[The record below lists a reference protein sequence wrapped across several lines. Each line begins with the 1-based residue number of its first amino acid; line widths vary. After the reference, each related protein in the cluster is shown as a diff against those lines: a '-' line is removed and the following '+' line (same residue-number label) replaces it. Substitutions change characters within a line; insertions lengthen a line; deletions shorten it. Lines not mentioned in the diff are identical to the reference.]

1 MKKRILAVLLCCAML
16 LGILPIFA
24 QASDVPA
31 GDSLG
36 TVYLSISDDAK
47 YVEGN
52 DDAGTIMAYVP
63 ISLDEVAKIKLED
76 YNLSKY
82 IVLDKEG
89 NETVTLLHVFLYAL
103 KNYYGSTDGKA
114 LTTSGGPGSMFMTAF
129 WGHDCNLTYYVNA
142 EYPEASPG
150 WGATADI
157 ITLKSGDF
165 IDISMYTSW
174 TFYSDA
180 AAGYHYFLDADG
192 KITHDYTTDITQA
205 LPISYGRTW
214 GGMGGKT
221 ETVPE
226 TTGTLYYSKTFYD
239 KNAQSVTVDAEG
251 KAQIT
256 FPSDGTWYLWAD
268 GSYGKSAGNEETI
281 VSAPAY
287 AKVIVKNAAQVV
299 ADMIN
304 ALPTTA
310 DLTLADKDAV
320 AAAREALAALTEAQ
334 LAYIS
339 DETLAL
345 LEKAEAKLAVLEGT
359 VYISISDDEKYVEGN
374 DDAGTIMAYVPVSL
388 QEVAKIKLEDYDL
401 SKYIVPDDE
410 GNETV
415 TVLHLFLYALKNFY
429 GSVDEKAF
437 TASGAPGSLF
447 MTAFWGHDCNLTYY
461 VNGTYPLAKPDWGA
475 TADIIPLKAGD
486 FVDLSMYTSWEFFSD
501 EVAGYHYFLDA
512 DGNITH
518 DFTTDISQALSI
530 SYGRTWNG
538 MGGKTVTVAED
549 TGTLYYSKTFYDK
562 DAKSVTVDAEGKAQI
577 TFPSDGTWY
586 LWADG
591 GCSKTPGKE
600 DTVVSAPAYAK
611 VIVTIKD
618 ENRKAAQVVI
628 DLIEALP
635 GVEDLTLADKDAV
648 VAAREAL
655 SALTEAQLFFIS
667 EEMTAKLAS
676 AEDGIA
682 KLEVEADKTAAAEVV
697 ALINALPSAANL
709 TLADKDAVAAAR
721 EALSALTEAQ
731 LAYISA
737 ETLAL
742 LEKAEAKL
750 AALEKPI
757 PFTDLTQ
764 DWYQESVAYVYRNN
778 LMYGTTNTTFSPD
791 ANLTRA
797 MFAAMLYRLAGSP
810 RVVGT
815 CPFPDVPSTAYYL
828 DAVIWGEKNGVI
840 YGEGGK
846 FNPDGKI
853 TREQMAAMMRRYAD
867 FCELKTDA
875 RADLSGFTDAAAV
888 SSWALNDMKWAVA
901 EHLLY
906 GDTNSRLNPTN
917 NATRAEAAAILQRF
931 ATRLAK

>member
-16 LGILPIFA
+16 LGVLPIFA

-31 GDSLG
+31 SDSLG

-63 ISLDEVAKIKLED
+63 VSLDEVAKIKLED

-89 NETVTLLHVFLYAL
+89 NETVTVLHLFLYAL
-103 KNYYGSTDGKA
+103 KNFYGSVDEKA
-114 LTTSGGPGSMFMTAF
+114 FTATGAPGSLFMTAF

-142 EYPEASPG
+142 EYPEARPG

-157 ITLKSGDF
+157 IPLKSGDF
-165 IDISMYTSW
+165 IDLSMYTSW
-174 TFYSDA
+174 AFYSDD

-221 ETVPE
+221 VTVPE

-268 GSYGKSAGNEETI
+268 GSYGKSAGNEEAI

-287 AKVIVKNAAQVV
+287 AKVIVTNK
-299 ADMIN
+299 
-304 ALPTTA
+304 
-310 DLTLADKDAV
+310 DKDAAQAV
-320 AAAREALAALTEAQ
+320 A
-334 LAYIS
+334 
-339 DETLAL
+339 D
-345 LEKAEAKLAVLEGT
+345 
-359 VYISISDDEKYVEGN
+359 
-374 DDAGTIMAYVPVSL
+374 
-388 QEVAKIKLEDYDL
+388 
-401 SKYIVPDDE
+401 
-410 GNETV
+410 
-415 TVLHLFLYALKNFY
+415 
-429 GSVDEKAF
+429 
-437 TASGAPGSLF
+437 
-447 MTAFWGHDCNLTYY
+447 
-461 VNGTYPLAKPDWGA
+461 
-475 TADIIPLKAGD
+475 
-486 FVDLSMYTSWEFFSD
+486 
-501 EVAGYHYFLDA
+501 
-512 DGNITH
+512 
-518 DFTTDISQALSI
+518 
-530 SYGRTWNG
+530 
-538 MGGKTVTVAED
+538 
-549 TGTLYYSKTFYDK
+549 
-562 DAKSVTVDAEGKAQI
+562 
-577 TFPSDGTWY
+577 
-586 LWADG
+586 
-591 GCSKTPGKE
+591 
-600 DTVVSAPAYAK
+600 
-611 VIVTIKD
+611 
-618 ENRKAAQVVI
+618 
-628 DLIEALP
+628 
-635 GVEDLTLADKDAV
+635 
-648 VAAREAL
+648 
-655 SALTEAQLFFIS
+655 
-667 EEMTAKLAS
+667 
-676 AEDGIA
+676 
-682 KLEVEADKTAAAEVV
+682 
-697 ALINALPSAANL
+697 LINALPSAADL

-731 LAYISA
+731 LAYISD

-764 DWYQESVAYVYRNN
+764 DWYRESVAYVYRNN

>member
-16 LGILPIFA
+16 LGVLPIFA

-31 GDSLG
+31 SDSLG

-63 ISLDEVAKIKLED
+63 VSLDEVAKIKLED

-82 IVLDKEG
+82 IMLDKEG
-89 NETVTLLHVFLYAL
+89 NETVTVLHLFLYAL
-103 KNYYGSTDGKA
+103 KNFYGSVDEKA
-114 LTTSGGPGSMFMTAF
+114 FTATGAPGSLFMTAF

-142 EYPEASPG
+142 EYPEARPG

-157 ITLKSGDF
+157 IPLKSGDF
-165 IDISMYTSW
+165 IDLSMYTSW
-174 TFYSDA
+174 AFYSDD

-221 ETVPE
+221 VTVPE

-268 GSYGKSAGNEETI
+268 GSYGKSAGNEDAI

-287 AKVIVKNAAQVV
+287 AKVIVTNK
-299 ADMIN
+299 
-304 ALPTTA
+304 
-310 DLTLADKDAV
+310 DKDAAQAV
-320 AAAREALAALTEAQ
+320 A
-334 LAYIS
+334 
-339 DETLAL
+339 D
-345 LEKAEAKLAVLEGT
+345 
-359 VYISISDDEKYVEGN
+359 
-374 DDAGTIMAYVPVSL
+374 
-388 QEVAKIKLEDYDL
+388 
-401 SKYIVPDDE
+401 
-410 GNETV
+410 
-415 TVLHLFLYALKNFY
+415 
-429 GSVDEKAF
+429 
-437 TASGAPGSLF
+437 
-447 MTAFWGHDCNLTYY
+447 
-461 VNGTYPLAKPDWGA
+461 
-475 TADIIPLKAGD
+475 
-486 FVDLSMYTSWEFFSD
+486 
-501 EVAGYHYFLDA
+501 
-512 DGNITH
+512 
-518 DFTTDISQALSI
+518 
-530 SYGRTWNG
+530 
-538 MGGKTVTVAED
+538 
-549 TGTLYYSKTFYDK
+549 
-562 DAKSVTVDAEGKAQI
+562 
-577 TFPSDGTWY
+577 
-586 LWADG
+586 
-591 GCSKTPGKE
+591 
-600 DTVVSAPAYAK
+600 
-611 VIVTIKD
+611 
-618 ENRKAAQVVI
+618 
-628 DLIEALP
+628 
-635 GVEDLTLADKDAV
+635 
-648 VAAREAL
+648 
-655 SALTEAQLFFIS
+655 
-667 EEMTAKLAS
+667 
-676 AEDGIA
+676 
-682 KLEVEADKTAAAEVV
+682 
-697 ALINALPSAANL
+697 LINALPSAANL

-731 LAYISA
+731 LAYISD

-810 RVVGT
+810 RVGT
-815 CPFPDVPSTAYYL
+815 CSFPDVPSTAYYL

-875 RADLSGFTDAAAV
+875 RADLSGYTDAAAV

>member
-16 LGILPIFA
+16 LSVLPIFA

-31 GDSLG
+31 SDSLG

-63 ISLDEVAKIKLED
+63 VSLDEVAKIKLED

-89 NETVTLLHVFLYAL
+89 E
-103 KNYYGSTDGKA
+103 
-114 LTTSGGPGSMFMTAF
+114 
-129 WGHDCNLTYYVNA
+129 
-142 EYPEASPG
+142 
-150 WGATADI
+150 
-157 ITLKSGDF
+157 
-165 IDISMYTSW
+165 
-174 TFYSDA
+174 
-180 AAGYHYFLDADG
+180 
-192 KITHDYTTDITQA
+192 
-205 LPISYGRTW
+205 
-214 GGMGGKT
+214 
-221 ETVPE
+221 
-226 TTGTLYYSKTFYD
+226 
-239 KNAQSVTVDAEG
+239 
-251 KAQIT
+251 
-256 FPSDGTWYLWAD
+256 
-268 GSYGKSAGNEETI
+268 
-281 VSAPAY
+281 
-287 AKVIVKNAAQVV
+287 
-299 ADMIN
+299 
-304 ALPTTA
+304 
-310 DLTLADKDAV
+310 
-320 AAAREALAALTEAQ
+320 
-334 LAYIS
+334 
-339 DETLAL
+339 
-345 LEKAEAKLAVLEGT
+345 
-359 VYISISDDEKYVEGN
+359 
-374 DDAGTIMAYVPVSL
+374 
-388 QEVAKIKLEDYDL
+388 
-401 SKYIVPDDE
+401 
-410 GNETV
+410 ETV

-437 TASGAPGSLF
+437 TASGSPGSLF

-461 VNGTYPLAKPDWGA
+461 VNAEYPEVSPGWGA

-486 FVDLSMYTSWEFFSD
+486 FVDVSMYTSWSFYSD
-501 EVAGYHYFLDA
+501 KAAGYHYFLDA
-512 DGNITH
+512 DGKVTH
-518 DFTTDISQALSI
+518 DYVTEISAPLEI
-530 SYGRTWNG
+530 RYGRTWNG
-538 MGGKTVTVAED
+538 MGGTTETVAED
-549 TGTLYYSKTFYDK
+549 NATLYYSQKGIYDK
-562 DAKSVTVDAEGKAQI
+562 DAQSVKVDAEGKAQI
-577 TFPSDGTWY
+577 TFPADGTWY
-586 LWADG
+586 LWGDG
-591 GCSKTPGKE
+591 GYGKDSGNE
-600 DTVVSAPAYAK
+600 DAIVSSPAYAK
-611 VIVTIKD
+611 VTVTNRDKD
-618 ENRKAAQVVI
+618 AAQAVA
-628 DLIEALP
+628 DLINALP
-635 GVEDLTLADKDAV
+635 SAANLTLADKDAV

-655 SALTEAQLFFIS
+655 SALTEAQL
-667 EEMTAKLAS
+667 
-676 AEDGIA
+676 
-682 KLEVEADKTAAAEVV
+682 
-697 ALINALPSAANL
+697 
-709 TLADKDAVAAAR
+709 
-721 EALSALTEAQ
+721 
-731 LAYISA
+731 AYISD

-764 DWYQESVAYVYRNN
+764 DWYRESVAYVYRNN

-828 DAVIWGEKNGVI
+828 DAVIWGEKNGII

-875 RADLSGFTDAAAV
+875 RADLSGYTDAAAV

-906 GDTNSRLNPTN
+906 GDTNSHLNPTN

>member
-16 LGILPIFA
+16 LGVLPIFA

-31 GDSLG
+31 SDSLG

-63 ISLDEVAKIKLED
+63 VSLDEVAKIKLED

-89 NETVTLLHVFLYAL
+89 NETVTVLHLFLYAL
-103 KNYYGSTDGKA
+103 KNFYGSVDEKA
-114 LTTSGGPGSMFMTAF
+114 FTATGAPGSLFMTAF

-142 EYPEASPG
+142 EYPEARPG

-157 ITLKSGDF
+157 IPLKSGDF
-165 IDISMYTSW
+165 IDLSMYTSW
-174 TFYSDA
+174 AFYSDD

-221 ETVPE
+221 VTVPE

-268 GSYGKSAGNEETI
+268 GSYGKSAGNEDAI

-287 AKVIVKNAAQVV
+287 AKVIVTNK
-299 ADMIN
+299 
-304 ALPTTA
+304 
-310 DLTLADKDAV
+310 DKDAAQAV
-320 AAAREALAALTEAQ
+320 A
-334 LAYIS
+334 
-339 DETLAL
+339 D
-345 LEKAEAKLAVLEGT
+345 
-359 VYISISDDEKYVEGN
+359 
-374 DDAGTIMAYVPVSL
+374 
-388 QEVAKIKLEDYDL
+388 
-401 SKYIVPDDE
+401 
-410 GNETV
+410 
-415 TVLHLFLYALKNFY
+415 
-429 GSVDEKAF
+429 
-437 TASGAPGSLF
+437 
-447 MTAFWGHDCNLTYY
+447 
-461 VNGTYPLAKPDWGA
+461 
-475 TADIIPLKAGD
+475 
-486 FVDLSMYTSWEFFSD
+486 
-501 EVAGYHYFLDA
+501 
-512 DGNITH
+512 
-518 DFTTDISQALSI
+518 
-530 SYGRTWNG
+530 
-538 MGGKTVTVAED
+538 
-549 TGTLYYSKTFYDK
+549 
-562 DAKSVTVDAEGKAQI
+562 
-577 TFPSDGTWY
+577 
-586 LWADG
+586 
-591 GCSKTPGKE
+591 
-600 DTVVSAPAYAK
+600 
-611 VIVTIKD
+611 
-618 ENRKAAQVVI
+618 
-628 DLIEALP
+628 
-635 GVEDLTLADKDAV
+635 
-648 VAAREAL
+648 
-655 SALTEAQLFFIS
+655 
-667 EEMTAKLAS
+667 
-676 AEDGIA
+676 
-682 KLEVEADKTAAAEVV
+682 
-697 ALINALPSAANL
+697 LINALPSAANL

-731 LAYISA
+731 LAYVSD

-815 CPFPDVPSTAYYL
+815 CSFPDVPSTAYYL
-828 DAVIWGEKNGVI
+828 DAVIWGEKNRVI

>member
-16 LGILPIFA
+16 LGVLPIFA

-31 GDSLG
+31 SDSLG

-52 DDAGTIMAYVP
+52 DDAGTIMAYVSV
-63 ISLDEVAKIKLED
+63 SLDEVAKIKLED

-82 IVLDKEG
+82 IMLDKEG
-89 NETVTLLHVFLYAL
+89 NETVTVLHLFLYAL
-103 KNYYGSTDGKA
+103 KNFYGSVDEKA
-114 LTTSGGPGSMFMTAF
+114 FTATGAPGSLFMTAF

-142 EYPEASPG
+142 EYPEARPG

-157 ITLKSGDF
+157 IPLKSGDF
-165 IDISMYTSW
+165 IDLSMYTSW
-174 TFYSDA
+174 AFYSDD

-221 ETVPE
+221 VTVPE

-268 GSYGKSAGNEETI
+268 GSYGKSAGNEDAI

-287 AKVIVKNAAQVV
+287 AKVIVTNK
-299 ADMIN
+299 
-304 ALPTTA
+304 
-310 DLTLADKDAV
+310 DKDAAQAV
-320 AAAREALAALTEAQ
+320 A
-334 LAYIS
+334 
-339 DETLAL
+339 D
-345 LEKAEAKLAVLEGT
+345 
-359 VYISISDDEKYVEGN
+359 
-374 DDAGTIMAYVPVSL
+374 
-388 QEVAKIKLEDYDL
+388 
-401 SKYIVPDDE
+401 
-410 GNETV
+410 
-415 TVLHLFLYALKNFY
+415 
-429 GSVDEKAF
+429 
-437 TASGAPGSLF
+437 
-447 MTAFWGHDCNLTYY
+447 
-461 VNGTYPLAKPDWGA
+461 
-475 TADIIPLKAGD
+475 
-486 FVDLSMYTSWEFFSD
+486 
-501 EVAGYHYFLDA
+501 
-512 DGNITH
+512 
-518 DFTTDISQALSI
+518 
-530 SYGRTWNG
+530 
-538 MGGKTVTVAED
+538 
-549 TGTLYYSKTFYDK
+549 
-562 DAKSVTVDAEGKAQI
+562 
-577 TFPSDGTWY
+577 
-586 LWADG
+586 
-591 GCSKTPGKE
+591 
-600 DTVVSAPAYAK
+600 
-611 VIVTIKD
+611 
-618 ENRKAAQVVI
+618 
-628 DLIEALP
+628 
-635 GVEDLTLADKDAV
+635 
-648 VAAREAL
+648 
-655 SALTEAQLFFIS
+655 
-667 EEMTAKLAS
+667 
-676 AEDGIA
+676 
-682 KLEVEADKTAAAEVV
+682 
-697 ALINALPSAANL
+697 LINALPSAANL

-931 ATRLAK
+931 AARLAK

>member
-16 LGILPIFA
+16 LGVLPIFA

-31 GDSLG
+31 SDSLG

-63 ISLDEVAKIKLED
+63 VSLDEVAKIKLED

-82 IVLDKEG
+82 IMLDKEG
-89 NETVTLLHVFLYAL
+89 NETVTVLHLFLYAL
-103 KNYYGSTDGKA
+103 KNFYGSTDGGA
-114 LTTSGGPGSMFMTAF
+114 FTASGAPGSLFMTAF

-142 EYPEASPG
+142 EYPEARPG

-157 ITLKSGDF
+157 IPLKSGDF
-165 IDISMYTSW
+165 IDLSMYTSW
-174 TFYSDA
+174 AFYSDD

-221 ETVPE
+221 VTVPE

-268 GSYGKSAGNEETI
+268 GSYGKSPGNEEAI

-287 AKVIVKNAAQVV
+287 AKVIVTNK
-299 ADMIN
+299 
-304 ALPTTA
+304 
-310 DLTLADKDAV
+310 DKDAAQAV
-320 AAAREALAALTEAQ
+320 A
-334 LAYIS
+334 
-339 DETLAL
+339 D
-345 LEKAEAKLAVLEGT
+345 
-359 VYISISDDEKYVEGN
+359 
-374 DDAGTIMAYVPVSL
+374 
-388 QEVAKIKLEDYDL
+388 
-401 SKYIVPDDE
+401 
-410 GNETV
+410 
-415 TVLHLFLYALKNFY
+415 
-429 GSVDEKAF
+429 
-437 TASGAPGSLF
+437 
-447 MTAFWGHDCNLTYY
+447 
-461 VNGTYPLAKPDWGA
+461 
-475 TADIIPLKAGD
+475 
-486 FVDLSMYTSWEFFSD
+486 
-501 EVAGYHYFLDA
+501 
-512 DGNITH
+512 
-518 DFTTDISQALSI
+518 
-530 SYGRTWNG
+530 
-538 MGGKTVTVAED
+538 
-549 TGTLYYSKTFYDK
+549 
-562 DAKSVTVDAEGKAQI
+562 
-577 TFPSDGTWY
+577 
-586 LWADG
+586 
-591 GCSKTPGKE
+591 
-600 DTVVSAPAYAK
+600 
-611 VIVTIKD
+611 
-618 ENRKAAQVVI
+618 
-628 DLIEALP
+628 
-635 GVEDLTLADKDAV
+635 
-648 VAAREAL
+648 
-655 SALTEAQLFFIS
+655 
-667 EEMTAKLAS
+667 
-676 AEDGIA
+676 
-682 KLEVEADKTAAAEVV
+682 
-697 ALINALPSAANL
+697 LINALPSAANL

-731 LAYISA
+731 LAYISD

-764 DWYQESVAYVYRNN
+764 DWYRESVAYVYRNN

-815 CPFPDVPSTAYYL
+815 CSFPDVPSTAYYL

-906 GDTNSRLNPTN
+906 GDTNSRLNPMN

>member
-16 LGILPIFA
+16 LGVLPIFA

-31 GDSLG
+31 SDSLG

-63 ISLDEVAKIKLED
+63 VSLDEVAKIKLED

-82 IVLDKEG
+82 IMLDKEG
-89 NETVTLLHVFLYAL
+89 NETVTVLHLFLYAL
-103 KNYYGSTDGKA
+103 KNFYGSVDEKA
-114 LTTSGGPGSMFMTAF
+114 FTATGAPGSLFMTAF

-142 EYPEASPG
+142 EYPEAKPG

-157 ITLKSGDF
+157 IPLKSGDF
-165 IDISMYTSW
+165 IDLSMYTSW
-174 TFYSDA
+174 AFYSDD

-221 ETVPE
+221 VTVPE

-268 GSYGKSAGNEETI
+268 GSYGKSAGNEESI

-287 AKVIVKNAAQVV
+287 AKVIVTNK
-299 ADMIN
+299 
-304 ALPTTA
+304 
-310 DLTLADKDAV
+310 DKDAAQAV
-320 AAAREALAALTEAQ
+320 A
-334 LAYIS
+334 
-339 DETLAL
+339 D
-345 LEKAEAKLAVLEGT
+345 
-359 VYISISDDEKYVEGN
+359 
-374 DDAGTIMAYVPVSL
+374 
-388 QEVAKIKLEDYDL
+388 
-401 SKYIVPDDE
+401 
-410 GNETV
+410 
-415 TVLHLFLYALKNFY
+415 
-429 GSVDEKAF
+429 
-437 TASGAPGSLF
+437 
-447 MTAFWGHDCNLTYY
+447 
-461 VNGTYPLAKPDWGA
+461 
-475 TADIIPLKAGD
+475 
-486 FVDLSMYTSWEFFSD
+486 
-501 EVAGYHYFLDA
+501 
-512 DGNITH
+512 
-518 DFTTDISQALSI
+518 
-530 SYGRTWNG
+530 
-538 MGGKTVTVAED
+538 
-549 TGTLYYSKTFYDK
+549 
-562 DAKSVTVDAEGKAQI
+562 
-577 TFPSDGTWY
+577 
-586 LWADG
+586 
-591 GCSKTPGKE
+591 
-600 DTVVSAPAYAK
+600 
-611 VIVTIKD
+611 
-618 ENRKAAQVVI
+618 
-628 DLIEALP
+628 
-635 GVEDLTLADKDAV
+635 
-648 VAAREAL
+648 
-655 SALTEAQLFFIS
+655 
-667 EEMTAKLAS
+667 
-676 AEDGIA
+676 
-682 KLEVEADKTAAAEVV
+682 
-697 ALINALPSAANL
+697 LINALPSAANL

-731 LAYISA
+731 LAYISD

-815 CPFPDVPSTAYYL
+815 CSFPDVPSTAYYL

>member
-16 LGILPIFA
+16 LGVLPIFA

-31 GDSLG
+31 SDSLG

-63 ISLDEVAKIKLED
+63 VSLDEVAKIKLED

-89 NETVTLLHVFLYAL
+89 NETVTVLHLFLYAL
-103 KNYYGSTDGKA
+103 KNFYGSVDEKA
-114 LTTSGGPGSMFMTAF
+114 FTATGAPGSLFMTAF

-142 EYPEASPG
+142 EYPEARPG

-157 ITLKSGDF
+157 IPLKSGDF
-165 IDISMYTSW
+165 IDLSMYTSW
-174 TFYSDA
+174 AFYSDD

-221 ETVPE
+221 VTVPE

-268 GSYGKSAGNEETI
+268 GSYGKSPGNEEAI

-287 AKVIVKNAAQVV
+287 AKVIVTNK
-299 ADMIN
+299 
-304 ALPTTA
+304 
-310 DLTLADKDAV
+310 DKDAAQAV
-320 AAAREALAALTEAQ
+320 A
-334 LAYIS
+334 
-339 DETLAL
+339 D
-345 LEKAEAKLAVLEGT
+345 
-359 VYISISDDEKYVEGN
+359 
-374 DDAGTIMAYVPVSL
+374 
-388 QEVAKIKLEDYDL
+388 
-401 SKYIVPDDE
+401 
-410 GNETV
+410 
-415 TVLHLFLYALKNFY
+415 
-429 GSVDEKAF
+429 
-437 TASGAPGSLF
+437 
-447 MTAFWGHDCNLTYY
+447 
-461 VNGTYPLAKPDWGA
+461 
-475 TADIIPLKAGD
+475 
-486 FVDLSMYTSWEFFSD
+486 
-501 EVAGYHYFLDA
+501 
-512 DGNITH
+512 
-518 DFTTDISQALSI
+518 
-530 SYGRTWNG
+530 
-538 MGGKTVTVAED
+538 
-549 TGTLYYSKTFYDK
+549 
-562 DAKSVTVDAEGKAQI
+562 
-577 TFPSDGTWY
+577 
-586 LWADG
+586 
-591 GCSKTPGKE
+591 
-600 DTVVSAPAYAK
+600 
-611 VIVTIKD
+611 
-618 ENRKAAQVVI
+618 
-628 DLIEALP
+628 
-635 GVEDLTLADKDAV
+635 
-648 VAAREAL
+648 
-655 SALTEAQLFFIS
+655 
-667 EEMTAKLAS
+667 
-676 AEDGIA
+676 
-682 KLEVEADKTAAAEVV
+682 
-697 ALINALPSAANL
+697 LINALPSAANL

-731 LAYISA
+731 LAYISD

-764 DWYQESVAYVYRNN
+764 DWYRESVAYVYRNN

>member
-16 LGILPIFA
+16 LGVLPIFA

-31 GDSLG
+31 SDSLG

-63 ISLDEVAKIKLED
+63 VSLDEVAKIKLED

-82 IVLDKEG
+82 IMLDKEG
-89 NETVTLLHVFLYAL
+89 NETVTVLHLFLYAL
-103 KNYYGSTDGKA
+103 KNFYGSTDGGA
-114 LTTSGGPGSMFMTAF
+114 FTASGAPGSLFMTAF

-142 EYPEASPG
+142 EYPEARPG

-157 ITLKSGDF
+157 IPLKSGDF
-165 IDISMYTSW
+165 IDLSMYTSW
-174 TFYSDA
+174 AFYSDD

-221 ETVPE
+221 VTVPE

-268 GSYGKSAGNEETI
+268 GSYGKSAGNEEAI

-287 AKVIVKNAAQVV
+287 AKVIVTN
-299 ADMIN
+299 M
-304 ALPTTA
+304 
-310 DLTLADKDAV
+310 DKDAAQAV
-320 AAAREALAALTEAQ
+320 A
-334 LAYIS
+334 
-339 DETLAL
+339 D
-345 LEKAEAKLAVLEGT
+345 
-359 VYISISDDEKYVEGN
+359 
-374 DDAGTIMAYVPVSL
+374 
-388 QEVAKIKLEDYDL
+388 
-401 SKYIVPDDE
+401 
-410 GNETV
+410 
-415 TVLHLFLYALKNFY
+415 
-429 GSVDEKAF
+429 
-437 TASGAPGSLF
+437 
-447 MTAFWGHDCNLTYY
+447 
-461 VNGTYPLAKPDWGA
+461 
-475 TADIIPLKAGD
+475 
-486 FVDLSMYTSWEFFSD
+486 
-501 EVAGYHYFLDA
+501 
-512 DGNITH
+512 
-518 DFTTDISQALSI
+518 
-530 SYGRTWNG
+530 
-538 MGGKTVTVAED
+538 
-549 TGTLYYSKTFYDK
+549 
-562 DAKSVTVDAEGKAQI
+562 
-577 TFPSDGTWY
+577 
-586 LWADG
+586 
-591 GCSKTPGKE
+591 
-600 DTVVSAPAYAK
+600 
-611 VIVTIKD
+611 
-618 ENRKAAQVVI
+618 
-628 DLIEALP
+628 
-635 GVEDLTLADKDAV
+635 
-648 VAAREAL
+648 
-655 SALTEAQLFFIS
+655 
-667 EEMTAKLAS
+667 
-676 AEDGIA
+676 
-682 KLEVEADKTAAAEVV
+682 
-697 ALINALPSAANL
+697 LINALPSAANL

-731 LAYISA
+731 LAYISD

-764 DWYQESVAYVYRNN
+764 DWYRESVAYVYRNN

-815 CPFPDVPSTAYYL
+815 CSFPDVPSTAYYL
-828 DAVIWGEKNGVI
+828 DAVIWGEKNRVI

>member
-1 MKKRILAVLLCCAML
+1 MRKRILAVLLCCAML
-16 LGILPIFA
+16 LGVLPIFA

-31 GDSLG
+31 SDSLG

-89 NETVTLLHVFLYAL
+89 NETVT
-103 KNYYGSTDGKA
+103 
-114 LTTSGGPGSMFMTAF
+114 
-129 WGHDCNLTYYVNA
+129 
-142 EYPEASPG
+142 
-150 WGATADI
+150 
-157 ITLKSGDF
+157 
-165 IDISMYTSW
+165 
-174 TFYSDA
+174 
-180 AAGYHYFLDADG
+180 
-192 KITHDYTTDITQA
+192 
-205 LPISYGRTW
+205 
-214 GGMGGKT
+214 
-221 ETVPE
+221 
-226 TTGTLYYSKTFYD
+226 
-239 KNAQSVTVDAEG
+239 
-251 KAQIT
+251 
-256 FPSDGTWYLWAD
+256 
-268 GSYGKSAGNEETI
+268 
-281 VSAPAY
+281 
-287 AKVIVKNAAQVV
+287 
-299 ADMIN
+299 
-304 ALPTTA
+304 
-310 DLTLADKDAV
+310 
-320 AAAREALAALTEAQ
+320 
-334 LAYIS
+334 
-339 DETLAL
+339 
-345 LEKAEAKLAVLEGT
+345 
-359 VYISISDDEKYVEGN
+359 
-374 DDAGTIMAYVPVSL
+374 
-388 QEVAKIKLEDYDL
+388 
-401 SKYIVPDDE
+401 
-410 GNETV
+410 
-415 TVLHLFLYALKNFY
+415 VLHLFLYALKNFY

-461 VNGTYPLAKPDWGA
+461 VNAEYPEARPGWGA
-475 TADIIPLKAGD
+475 TADIIPLKSGD
-486 FVDLSMYTSWEFFSD
+486 FIDLSMYTSWSFFSD
-501 EVAGYHYFLDA
+501 KAAGYHYFLDA
-512 DGNITH
+512 DGKVTH
-518 DFTTDISQALSI
+518 DYATEISAPLEI
-530 SYGRTWNG
+530 RYGRTWNG
-538 MGGKTVTVAED
+538 MGGTTETVAE
-549 TGTLYYSKTFYDK
+549 GNATLYYSQKGIYDK
-562 DAKSVTVDAEGKAQI
+562 DAQSVKVDAEGKAQI
-577 TFPSDGTWY
+577 TFPADGTWY
-586 LWADG
+586 LWGDG
-591 GCSKTPGKE
+591 GYGKDSGNE
-600 DTVVSAPAYAK
+600 DAIVSSPAYAK
-611 VIVTIKD
+611 VIVTNK
-618 ENRKAAQVVI
+618 
-628 DLIEALP
+628 
-635 GVEDLTLADKDAV
+635 DKDVAQAV
-648 VAAREAL
+648 
-655 SALTEAQLFFIS
+655 
-667 EEMTAKLAS
+667 
-676 AEDGIA
+676 
-682 KLEVEADKTAAAEVV
+682 AD
-697 ALINALPSAANL
+697 LINALPSAANL

-731 LAYISA
+731 LAYVSD

-750 AALEKPI
+750 SALEKPI

-815 CPFPDVPSTAYYL
+815 CSFPDVPSTAYYL

>member
-16 LGILPIFA
+16 LGVLPIFA

-31 GDSLG
+31 SDSLG

-63 ISLDEVAKIKLED
+63 VSLDEVAKIKLED

-82 IVLDKEG
+82 IMLDKEG
-89 NETVTLLHVFLYAL
+89 NETVTVLHLFLYAL
-103 KNYYGSTDGKA
+103 KNFYGSVDEKA
-114 LTTSGGPGSMFMTAF
+114 FTATGAPGSLFMTAF

-142 EYPEASPG
+142 EYPEARPG

-157 ITLKSGDF
+157 IPLKSGDF
-165 IDISMYTSW
+165 IDLSMYTSW
-174 TFYSDA
+174 AFYSDD

-221 ETVPE
+221 VTVPE

-268 GSYGKSAGNEETI
+268 GSYGKSAGNEDAI

-287 AKVIVKNAAQVV
+287 AKVIVTNK
-299 ADMIN
+299 
-304 ALPTTA
+304 
-310 DLTLADKDAV
+310 DKDAAQAV
-320 AAAREALAALTEAQ
+320 A
-334 LAYIS
+334 
-339 DETLAL
+339 D
-345 LEKAEAKLAVLEGT
+345 
-359 VYISISDDEKYVEGN
+359 
-374 DDAGTIMAYVPVSL
+374 
-388 QEVAKIKLEDYDL
+388 
-401 SKYIVPDDE
+401 
-410 GNETV
+410 
-415 TVLHLFLYALKNFY
+415 
-429 GSVDEKAF
+429 
-437 TASGAPGSLF
+437 
-447 MTAFWGHDCNLTYY
+447 
-461 VNGTYPLAKPDWGA
+461 
-475 TADIIPLKAGD
+475 
-486 FVDLSMYTSWEFFSD
+486 
-501 EVAGYHYFLDA
+501 
-512 DGNITH
+512 
-518 DFTTDISQALSI
+518 
-530 SYGRTWNG
+530 
-538 MGGKTVTVAED
+538 
-549 TGTLYYSKTFYDK
+549 
-562 DAKSVTVDAEGKAQI
+562 
-577 TFPSDGTWY
+577 
-586 LWADG
+586 
-591 GCSKTPGKE
+591 
-600 DTVVSAPAYAK
+600 
-611 VIVTIKD
+611 
-618 ENRKAAQVVI
+618 
-628 DLIEALP
+628 
-635 GVEDLTLADKDAV
+635 
-648 VAAREAL
+648 
-655 SALTEAQLFFIS
+655 
-667 EEMTAKLAS
+667 
-676 AEDGIA
+676 
-682 KLEVEADKTAAAEVV
+682 
-697 ALINALPSAANL
+697 LINALPSAANL

-731 LAYISA
+731 LAYVSD

-764 DWYQESVAYVYRNN
+764 DWYRESVAYVYRNN

-875 RADLSGFTDAAAV
+875 RADLSGYTDAAAV

>member
-31 GDSLG
+31 SDSLG

-63 ISLDEVAKIKLED
+63 ISVDEVAKIKLED

-89 NETVTLLHVFLYAL
+89 EETVTVLHLFLYAL
-103 KNYYGSTDGKA
+103 KNFYGSVDEKA
-114 LTTSGGPGSMFMTAF
+114 FTATGAPGSLFMTAF

-142 EYPEASPG
+142 EYPEARPG

-157 ITLKSGDF
+157 IPLKSGDF
-165 IDISMYTSW
+165 IDLSMYTSW
-174 TFYSDA
+174 AFYSDA

-221 ETVPE
+221 VTVPE

-268 GSYGKSAGNEETI
+268 GSYGKSPGNEEAI

-287 AKVIVKNAAQVV
+287 AKVIVTNK
-299 ADMIN
+299 
-304 ALPTTA
+304 
-310 DLTLADKDAV
+310 DKDAAQAV
-320 AAAREALAALTEAQ
+320 A
-334 LAYIS
+334 
-339 DETLAL
+339 D
-345 LEKAEAKLAVLEGT
+345 
-359 VYISISDDEKYVEGN
+359 
-374 DDAGTIMAYVPVSL
+374 
-388 QEVAKIKLEDYDL
+388 
-401 SKYIVPDDE
+401 
-410 GNETV
+410 
-415 TVLHLFLYALKNFY
+415 
-429 GSVDEKAF
+429 
-437 TASGAPGSLF
+437 
-447 MTAFWGHDCNLTYY
+447 
-461 VNGTYPLAKPDWGA
+461 
-475 TADIIPLKAGD
+475 
-486 FVDLSMYTSWEFFSD
+486 
-501 EVAGYHYFLDA
+501 
-512 DGNITH
+512 
-518 DFTTDISQALSI
+518 
-530 SYGRTWNG
+530 
-538 MGGKTVTVAED
+538 
-549 TGTLYYSKTFYDK
+549 
-562 DAKSVTVDAEGKAQI
+562 
-577 TFPSDGTWY
+577 
-586 LWADG
+586 
-591 GCSKTPGKE
+591 
-600 DTVVSAPAYAK
+600 
-611 VIVTIKD
+611 
-618 ENRKAAQVVI
+618 
-628 DLIEALP
+628 
-635 GVEDLTLADKDAV
+635 
-648 VAAREAL
+648 
-655 SALTEAQLFFIS
+655 
-667 EEMTAKLAS
+667 
-676 AEDGIA
+676 
-682 KLEVEADKTAAAEVV
+682 
-697 ALINALPSAANL
+697 LINALPPAANL

-731 LAYISA
+731 LAYVSD

-742 LEKAEAKL
+742 LEKAEAQI

-764 DWYQESVAYVYRNN
+764 DWYRESVAYVYRNN

-875 RADLSGFTDAAAV
+875 RADLSGYTDAAAV

>member
-16 LGILPIFA
+16 LSVLPIFA

-31 GDSLG
+31 SDSLG

-63 ISLDEVAKIKLED
+63 VSLDEVAKIKLED

-89 NETVTLLHVFLYAL
+89 E
-103 KNYYGSTDGKA
+103 
-114 LTTSGGPGSMFMTAF
+114 
-129 WGHDCNLTYYVNA
+129 
-142 EYPEASPG
+142 
-150 WGATADI
+150 
-157 ITLKSGDF
+157 
-165 IDISMYTSW
+165 
-174 TFYSDA
+174 
-180 AAGYHYFLDADG
+180 
-192 KITHDYTTDITQA
+192 
-205 LPISYGRTW
+205 
-214 GGMGGKT
+214 
-221 ETVPE
+221 
-226 TTGTLYYSKTFYD
+226 
-239 KNAQSVTVDAEG
+239 
-251 KAQIT
+251 
-256 FPSDGTWYLWAD
+256 
-268 GSYGKSAGNEETI
+268 
-281 VSAPAY
+281 
-287 AKVIVKNAAQVV
+287 
-299 ADMIN
+299 
-304 ALPTTA
+304 
-310 DLTLADKDAV
+310 
-320 AAAREALAALTEAQ
+320 
-334 LAYIS
+334 
-339 DETLAL
+339 
-345 LEKAEAKLAVLEGT
+345 
-359 VYISISDDEKYVEGN
+359 
-374 DDAGTIMAYVPVSL
+374 
-388 QEVAKIKLEDYDL
+388 
-401 SKYIVPDDE
+401 
-410 GNETV
+410 ETV

-461 VNGTYPLAKPDWGA
+461 VNAEYPEASPGWGA
-475 TADIIPLKAGD
+475 TADIIPLKSGD
-486 FVDLSMYTSWEFFSD
+486 FIDLSMYTSWSFFSD
-501 EVAGYHYFLDA
+501 KAAGYHYFLDA
-512 DGNITH
+512 DGKVTH
-518 DFTTDISQALSI
+518 DYATEISAPLEI
-530 SYGRTWNG
+530 RYGRTWNG
-538 MGGKTVTVAED
+538 MGGTTETVAE
-549 TGTLYYSKTFYDK
+549 GNATLYYSQKGIYDK
-562 DAKSVTVDAEGKAQI
+562 DAQSVKVDAEGKAQI
-577 TFPSDGTWY
+577 TFPADGTWY
-586 LWADG
+586 LWGDG
-591 GCSKTPGKE
+591 GYGKDSGNE
-600 DTVVSAPAYAK
+600 DAIVSSPAYAK
-611 VIVTIKD
+611 VIVTNK
-618 ENRKAAQVVI
+618 
-628 DLIEALP
+628 
-635 GVEDLTLADKDAV
+635 DKDAAQA
-648 VAAREAL
+648 VA
-655 SALTEAQLFFIS
+655 
-667 EEMTAKLAS
+667 
-676 AEDGIA
+676 D
-682 KLEVEADKTAAAEVV
+682 
-697 ALINALPSAANL
+697 LINALPSAANL

-731 LAYISA
+731 LAYISD

-764 DWYQESVAYVYRNN
+764 DWYRESVAYVYRNN

-815 CPFPDVPSTAYYL
+815 CPFPDVSSTAYYL
-828 DAVIWGEKNGVI
+828 DAVIWGEKNGII

-875 RADLSGFTDAAAV
+875 QADLSGYTDAAAV

-906 GDTNSRLNPTN
+906 GDTNSHLNPTN

>member
-16 LGILPIFA
+16 LGVLPIFA

-31 GDSLG
+31 SDSLG

-89 NETVTLLHVFLYAL
+89 E
-103 KNYYGSTDGKA
+103 
-114 LTTSGGPGSMFMTAF
+114 
-129 WGHDCNLTYYVNA
+129 
-142 EYPEASPG
+142 
-150 WGATADI
+150 
-157 ITLKSGDF
+157 
-165 IDISMYTSW
+165 
-174 TFYSDA
+174 
-180 AAGYHYFLDADG
+180 
-192 KITHDYTTDITQA
+192 
-205 LPISYGRTW
+205 
-214 GGMGGKT
+214 
-221 ETVPE
+221 
-226 TTGTLYYSKTFYD
+226 
-239 KNAQSVTVDAEG
+239 
-251 KAQIT
+251 
-256 FPSDGTWYLWAD
+256 
-268 GSYGKSAGNEETI
+268 
-281 VSAPAY
+281 
-287 AKVIVKNAAQVV
+287 
-299 ADMIN
+299 
-304 ALPTTA
+304 
-310 DLTLADKDAV
+310 
-320 AAAREALAALTEAQ
+320 
-334 LAYIS
+334 
-339 DETLAL
+339 
-345 LEKAEAKLAVLEGT
+345 
-359 VYISISDDEKYVEGN
+359 
-374 DDAGTIMAYVPVSL
+374 
-388 QEVAKIKLEDYDL
+388 
-401 SKYIVPDDE
+401 
-410 GNETV
+410 ETV

-429 GSVDEKAF
+429 GSTDGGAF

-461 VNGTYPLAKPDWGA
+461 VNAEYPEARPGWGA

-486 FVDLSMYTSWEFFSD
+486 FVDLSMYTSWSFFSD
-501 EVAGYHYFLDA
+501 KAAGYHYFLDA
-512 DGNITH
+512 DGKVTH
-518 DFTTDISQALSI
+518 DYATEISAPLEI
-530 SYGRTWNG
+530 RYGRTWNG
-538 MGGKTVTVAED
+538 MGGTTETVAE
-549 TGTLYYSKTFYDK
+549 GNATLYYSQKGIYDK
-562 DAKSVTVDAEGKAQI
+562 DAQSVKVDAEGKAQI
-577 TFPSDGTWY
+577 TFPADGTWY
-586 LWADG
+586 LWGDG
-591 GCSKTPGKE
+591 GYGKDSGNE
-600 DTVVSAPAYAK
+600 DAIVSSPAYAK
-611 VIVTIKD
+611 VIVTNKD
-618 ENRKAAQVVI
+618 KDAAQAVA
-628 DLIEALP
+628 DLINALP
-635 GVEDLTLADKDAV
+635 SAANLTLADKDAV

-655 SALTEAQLFFIS
+655 SALTEAQL
-667 EEMTAKLAS
+667 
-676 AEDGIA
+676 
-682 KLEVEADKTAAAEVV
+682 
-697 ALINALPSAANL
+697 
-709 TLADKDAVAAAR
+709 
-721 EALSALTEAQ
+721 
-731 LAYISA
+731 AYISD

-764 DWYQESVAYVYRNN
+764 DWYRESVAYVYRNN

-815 CPFPDVPSTAYYL
+815 CPFPDVSSTAYYL
-828 DAVIWGEKNGVI
+828 DAVIWGEKNGII

-875 RADLSGFTDAAAV
+875 RADLSGYTDAAAV

-906 GDTNSRLNPTN
+906 GDTNSHLNPTN

>member
-16 LGILPIFA
+16 LGVLPIFA

-31 GDSLG
+31 SDSLG

-63 ISLDEVAKIKLED
+63 VSLDEVAKIKLED

-82 IVLDKEG
+82 IMLDKEG
-89 NETVTLLHVFLYAL
+89 NETVTVLHLFLYAL
-103 KNYYGSTDGKA
+103 KNFYGSVDEKA
-114 LTTSGGPGSMFMTAF
+114 FTATGAPGSLFMTAF

-142 EYPEASPG
+142 EYPEARPG

-157 ITLKSGDF
+157 IPLKSGDF
-165 IDISMYTSW
+165 IDLSMYTSW
-174 TFYSDA
+174 AFYSDD

-221 ETVPE
+221 VTVPE

-268 GSYGKSAGNEETI
+268 GSYGKSAGNEESI

-287 AKVIVKNAAQVV
+287 AKVIVTNK
-299 ADMIN
+299 
-304 ALPTTA
+304 
-310 DLTLADKDAV
+310 DKDAAQAV
-320 AAAREALAALTEAQ
+320 A
-334 LAYIS
+334 
-339 DETLAL
+339 D
-345 LEKAEAKLAVLEGT
+345 
-359 VYISISDDEKYVEGN
+359 
-374 DDAGTIMAYVPVSL
+374 
-388 QEVAKIKLEDYDL
+388 
-401 SKYIVPDDE
+401 
-410 GNETV
+410 
-415 TVLHLFLYALKNFY
+415 
-429 GSVDEKAF
+429 
-437 TASGAPGSLF
+437 
-447 MTAFWGHDCNLTYY
+447 
-461 VNGTYPLAKPDWGA
+461 
-475 TADIIPLKAGD
+475 
-486 FVDLSMYTSWEFFSD
+486 
-501 EVAGYHYFLDA
+501 
-512 DGNITH
+512 
-518 DFTTDISQALSI
+518 
-530 SYGRTWNG
+530 
-538 MGGKTVTVAED
+538 
-549 TGTLYYSKTFYDK
+549 
-562 DAKSVTVDAEGKAQI
+562 
-577 TFPSDGTWY
+577 
-586 LWADG
+586 
-591 GCSKTPGKE
+591 
-600 DTVVSAPAYAK
+600 
-611 VIVTIKD
+611 
-618 ENRKAAQVVI
+618 
-628 DLIEALP
+628 
-635 GVEDLTLADKDAV
+635 
-648 VAAREAL
+648 
-655 SALTEAQLFFIS
+655 
-667 EEMTAKLAS
+667 
-676 AEDGIA
+676 
-682 KLEVEADKTAAAEVV
+682 
-697 ALINALPSAANL
+697 LINALPSAADL

-731 LAYISA
+731 LAYISD

-828 DAVIWGEKNGVI
+828 DAVIWGEKNSVI

>member
-16 LGILPIFA
+16 LGVLPIFA

-31 GDSLG
+31 SDSLG

-63 ISLDEVAKIKLED
+63 VSLDEVAKIKLED

-82 IVLDKEG
+82 IMLDKEG
-89 NETVTLLHVFLYAL
+89 NETVTVLHLFLYAL
-103 KNYYGSTDGKA
+103 KNFYGSTDGGA
-114 LTTSGGPGSMFMTAF
+114 FTASGAPGSLFMTAF

-142 EYPEASPG
+142 EYPEARPG

-157 ITLKSGDF
+157 IPLKSGDF
-165 IDISMYTSW
+165 IDLSMYTSW
-174 TFYSDA
+174 AFYSDD

-221 ETVPE
+221 VTVPE

-268 GSYGKSAGNEETI
+268 GSYGKSAGNEDAI

-287 AKVIVKNAAQVV
+287 AKVIVTNK
-299 ADMIN
+299 
-304 ALPTTA
+304 
-310 DLTLADKDAV
+310 DKDA
-320 AAAREALAALTEAQ
+320 AQ
-334 LAYIS
+334 AI
-339 DETLAL
+339 
-345 LEKAEAKLAVLEGT
+345 
-359 VYISISDDEKYVEGN
+359 
-374 DDAGTIMAYVPVSL
+374 
-388 QEVAKIKLEDYDL
+388 
-401 SKYIVPDDE
+401 
-410 GNETV
+410 
-415 TVLHLFLYALKNFY
+415 
-429 GSVDEKAF
+429 
-437 TASGAPGSLF
+437 
-447 MTAFWGHDCNLTYY
+447 
-461 VNGTYPLAKPDWGA
+461 
-475 TADIIPLKAGD
+475 AD
-486 FVDLSMYTSWEFFSD
+486 
-501 EVAGYHYFLDA
+501 
-512 DGNITH
+512 
-518 DFTTDISQALSI
+518 
-530 SYGRTWNG
+530 
-538 MGGKTVTVAED
+538 
-549 TGTLYYSKTFYDK
+549 
-562 DAKSVTVDAEGKAQI
+562 
-577 TFPSDGTWY
+577 
-586 LWADG
+586 
-591 GCSKTPGKE
+591 
-600 DTVVSAPAYAK
+600 
-611 VIVTIKD
+611 
-618 ENRKAAQVVI
+618 
-628 DLIEALP
+628 
-635 GVEDLTLADKDAV
+635 
-648 VAAREAL
+648 
-655 SALTEAQLFFIS
+655 
-667 EEMTAKLAS
+667 
-676 AEDGIA
+676 
-682 KLEVEADKTAAAEVV
+682 
-697 ALINALPSAANL
+697 LINALPSAANL

-815 CPFPDVPSTAYYL
+815 CSFPDVPSTAYYL

>member
-16 LGILPIFA
+16 LGVLPIFA

-31 GDSLG
+31 SDSLG

-63 ISLDEVAKIKLED
+63 VSLDEVAKIKLED

-82 IVLDKEG
+82 IMLDKEG
-89 NETVTLLHVFLYAL
+89 NETVTVLHLFLYAL
-103 KNYYGSTDGKA
+103 KNFYGSVDEKA
-114 LTTSGGPGSMFMTAF
+114 FTATGAPGSLFMTAF

-142 EYPEASPG
+142 EYPEARPG

-157 ITLKSGDF
+157 IPLKSGDF
-165 IDISMYTSW
+165 IDLSMYTSW
-174 TFYSDA
+174 AFYSDD

-221 ETVPE
+221 VTVPE

-268 GSYGKSAGNEETI
+268 GSYGKSAGNEEAI

-287 AKVIVKNAAQVV
+287 AKVIVTNK
-299 ADMIN
+299 
-304 ALPTTA
+304 
-310 DLTLADKDAV
+310 DKDAAQAV
-320 AAAREALAALTEAQ
+320 A
-334 LAYIS
+334 
-339 DETLAL
+339 D
-345 LEKAEAKLAVLEGT
+345 
-359 VYISISDDEKYVEGN
+359 
-374 DDAGTIMAYVPVSL
+374 
-388 QEVAKIKLEDYDL
+388 
-401 SKYIVPDDE
+401 
-410 GNETV
+410 
-415 TVLHLFLYALKNFY
+415 
-429 GSVDEKAF
+429 
-437 TASGAPGSLF
+437 
-447 MTAFWGHDCNLTYY
+447 
-461 VNGTYPLAKPDWGA
+461 
-475 TADIIPLKAGD
+475 
-486 FVDLSMYTSWEFFSD
+486 
-501 EVAGYHYFLDA
+501 
-512 DGNITH
+512 
-518 DFTTDISQALSI
+518 
-530 SYGRTWNG
+530 
-538 MGGKTVTVAED
+538 
-549 TGTLYYSKTFYDK
+549 
-562 DAKSVTVDAEGKAQI
+562 
-577 TFPSDGTWY
+577 
-586 LWADG
+586 
-591 GCSKTPGKE
+591 
-600 DTVVSAPAYAK
+600 
-611 VIVTIKD
+611 
-618 ENRKAAQVVI
+618 
-628 DLIEALP
+628 
-635 GVEDLTLADKDAV
+635 
-648 VAAREAL
+648 
-655 SALTEAQLFFIS
+655 
-667 EEMTAKLAS
+667 
-676 AEDGIA
+676 
-682 KLEVEADKTAAAEVV
+682 
-697 ALINALPSAANL
+697 LINALPSAANL

-731 LAYISA
+731 LAYVSD

-764 DWYQESVAYVYRNN
+764 DWYRESVAYVYRNN

-828 DAVIWGEKNGVI
+828 DAVIWGEKNRVI

>member
-31 GDSLG
+31 SDSLG

-89 NETVTLLHVFLYAL
+89 EETVTVLHLFLYAL
-103 KNYYGSTDGKA
+103 KNFYGSVDEKA
-114 LTTSGGPGSMFMTAF
+114 FTASGSPGSLFMTAF

-157 ITLKSGDF
+157 IPLKSGDF
-165 IDISMYTSW
+165 IDLSMYTSW
-174 TFYSDA
+174 SFFSDK

-192 KITHDYTTDITQA
+192 KVTHDYATE
-205 LPISYGRTW
+205 ISAPLEIRYGRTW
-214 GGMGGKT
+214 NGMGGTT
-221 ETVPE
+221 ETVAE
-226 TTGTLYYSKTFYD
+226 GNATLYYSQKGIYD
-239 KNAQSVTVDAEG
+239 KDAQSVKVDAEG

-256 FPSDGTWYLWAD
+256 FPADGTWYLWGD
-268 GSYGKSAGNEETI
+268 GGYGKDSGNEDAI
-281 VSAPAY
+281 VSSPAY
-287 AKVIVKNAAQVV
+287 AKVIVTNKDKDAAQAV
-299 ADMIN
+299 ADLIN
-304 ALPTTA
+304 ALPSA
-310 DLTLADKDAV
+310 ANLTLADKDAV
-320 AAAREALAALTEAQ
+320 VAAREALSALTEAQ

-345 LEKAEAKLAVLEGT
+345 LEKAEAKLAT
-359 VYISISDDEKYVEGN
+359 
-374 DDAGTIMAYVPVSL
+374 
-388 QEVAKIKLEDYDL
+388 
-401 SKYIVPDDE
+401 
-410 GNETV
+410 
-415 TVLHLFLYALKNFY
+415 
-429 GSVDEKAF
+429 
-437 TASGAPGSLF
+437 
-447 MTAFWGHDCNLTYY
+447 
-461 VNGTYPLAKPDWGA
+461 
-475 TADIIPLKAGD
+475 
-486 FVDLSMYTSWEFFSD
+486 
-501 EVAGYHYFLDA
+501 
-512 DGNITH
+512 
-518 DFTTDISQALSI
+518 
-530 SYGRTWNG
+530 
-538 MGGKTVTVAED
+538 
-549 TGTLYYSKTFYDK
+549 
-562 DAKSVTVDAEGKAQI
+562 
-577 TFPSDGTWY
+577 
-586 LWADG
+586 
-591 GCSKTPGKE
+591 
-600 DTVVSAPAYAK
+600 
-611 VIVTIKD
+611 
-618 ENRKAAQVVI
+618 
-628 DLIEALP
+628 
-635 GVEDLTLADKDAV
+635 
-648 VAAREAL
+648 
-655 SALTEAQLFFIS
+655 
-667 EEMTAKLAS
+667 
-676 AEDGIA
+676 
-682 KLEVEADKTAAAEVV
+682 
-697 ALINALPSAANL
+697 
-709 TLADKDAVAAAR
+709 
-721 EALSALTEAQ
+721 
-731 LAYISA
+731 
-737 ETLAL
+737 
-742 LEKAEAKL
+742 
-750 AALEKPI
+750 LEKPI

-815 CPFPDVPSTAYYL
+815 CPFPDVSSTAYYL
-828 DAVIWGEKNGVI
+828 DAVIWGEKNGII

-875 RADLSGFTDAAAV
+875 RADLSGYTDAAAV

>member
-16 LGILPIFA
+16 LGVLPIFA

-31 GDSLG
+31 SDSLG

-63 ISLDEVAKIKLED
+63 VSLDEVAKIKLED

-82 IVLDKEG
+82 IMLDKEG
-89 NETVTLLHVFLYAL
+89 NETVTVLHLFLYAL
-103 KNYYGSTDGKA
+103 KNFYGSVDEKA
-114 LTTSGGPGSMFMTAF
+114 FTATGAPGSLFMTAF

-142 EYPEASPG
+142 EYPEARPG

-157 ITLKSGDF
+157 IPLKFGDF
-165 IDISMYTSW
+165 IDLSMYTSW
-174 TFYSDA
+174 AFYSDD

-221 ETVPE
+221 VTVPE

-268 GSYGKSAGNEETI
+268 GSYGKSAGNEDAI

-287 AKVIVKNAAQVV
+287 AKVIVTNK
-299 ADMIN
+299 
-304 ALPTTA
+304 
-310 DLTLADKDAV
+310 DKDAAQAV
-320 AAAREALAALTEAQ
+320 A
-334 LAYIS
+334 
-339 DETLAL
+339 D
-345 LEKAEAKLAVLEGT
+345 
-359 VYISISDDEKYVEGN
+359 
-374 DDAGTIMAYVPVSL
+374 
-388 QEVAKIKLEDYDL
+388 
-401 SKYIVPDDE
+401 
-410 GNETV
+410 
-415 TVLHLFLYALKNFY
+415 
-429 GSVDEKAF
+429 
-437 TASGAPGSLF
+437 
-447 MTAFWGHDCNLTYY
+447 
-461 VNGTYPLAKPDWGA
+461 
-475 TADIIPLKAGD
+475 
-486 FVDLSMYTSWEFFSD
+486 
-501 EVAGYHYFLDA
+501 
-512 DGNITH
+512 
-518 DFTTDISQALSI
+518 
-530 SYGRTWNG
+530 
-538 MGGKTVTVAED
+538 
-549 TGTLYYSKTFYDK
+549 
-562 DAKSVTVDAEGKAQI
+562 
-577 TFPSDGTWY
+577 
-586 LWADG
+586 
-591 GCSKTPGKE
+591 
-600 DTVVSAPAYAK
+600 
-611 VIVTIKD
+611 
-618 ENRKAAQVVI
+618 
-628 DLIEALP
+628 
-635 GVEDLTLADKDAV
+635 
-648 VAAREAL
+648 
-655 SALTEAQLFFIS
+655 
-667 EEMTAKLAS
+667 
-676 AEDGIA
+676 
-682 KLEVEADKTAAAEVV
+682 
-697 ALINALPSAANL
+697 LINALPSAANL

-867 FCELKTDA
+867 FCKLKTDA

>member
-16 LGILPIFA
+16 LGVLPIFA

-31 GDSLG
+31 SDSLG

-63 ISLDEVAKIKLED
+63 VSLDEVAKIKLED

-82 IVLDKEG
+82 IMLDKEG
-89 NETVTLLHVFLYAL
+89 NETVTVLHLFLYAL
-103 KNYYGSTDGKA
+103 KNFYGSVDEKTFTATGA
-114 LTTSGGPGSMFMTAF
+114 PGSLFMTAF

-142 EYPEASPG
+142 EYPEARPG

-157 ITLKSGDF
+157 IPLKSGDF
-165 IDISMYTSW
+165 IDLSMYTSW
-174 TFYSDA
+174 AFYSDD

-221 ETVPE
+221 VTVPE

-268 GSYGKSAGNEETI
+268 GSYGKSAGNEEAI

-287 AKVIVKNAAQVV
+287 AKVIVTNK
-299 ADMIN
+299 
-304 ALPTTA
+304 
-310 DLTLADKDAV
+310 DKDAAQAV
-320 AAAREALAALTEAQ
+320 A
-334 LAYIS
+334 
-339 DETLAL
+339 D
-345 LEKAEAKLAVLEGT
+345 
-359 VYISISDDEKYVEGN
+359 
-374 DDAGTIMAYVPVSL
+374 
-388 QEVAKIKLEDYDL
+388 
-401 SKYIVPDDE
+401 
-410 GNETV
+410 
-415 TVLHLFLYALKNFY
+415 
-429 GSVDEKAF
+429 
-437 TASGAPGSLF
+437 
-447 MTAFWGHDCNLTYY
+447 
-461 VNGTYPLAKPDWGA
+461 
-475 TADIIPLKAGD
+475 
-486 FVDLSMYTSWEFFSD
+486 
-501 EVAGYHYFLDA
+501 
-512 DGNITH
+512 
-518 DFTTDISQALSI
+518 
-530 SYGRTWNG
+530 
-538 MGGKTVTVAED
+538 
-549 TGTLYYSKTFYDK
+549 
-562 DAKSVTVDAEGKAQI
+562 
-577 TFPSDGTWY
+577 
-586 LWADG
+586 
-591 GCSKTPGKE
+591 
-600 DTVVSAPAYAK
+600 
-611 VIVTIKD
+611 
-618 ENRKAAQVVI
+618 
-628 DLIEALP
+628 
-635 GVEDLTLADKDAV
+635 
-648 VAAREAL
+648 
-655 SALTEAQLFFIS
+655 
-667 EEMTAKLAS
+667 
-676 AEDGIA
+676 
-682 KLEVEADKTAAAEVV
+682 
-697 ALINALPSAANL
+697 LINALPSAANL

-731 LAYISA
+731 LAYISD

-764 DWYQESVAYVYRNN
+764 DWYRESVAYVYRNN

>member
-82 IVLDKEG
+82 IMLDKEG
-89 NETVTLLHVFLYAL
+89 EETVTVLHLFLYAL
-103 KNYYGSTDGKA
+103 KNFYGSVDAKA
-114 LTTSGGPGSMFMTAF
+114 FTASGAPGSLFMTAF

-142 EYPEASPG
+142 EYPEARPG

-157 ITLKSGDF
+157 IPLKSGDF
-165 IDISMYTSW
+165 IDLSMYTSW
-174 TFYSDA
+174 AFYSDD

-221 ETVPE
+221 VTVPE

-268 GSYGKSAGNEETI
+268 GSYGKSAGNEESI

-287 AKVIVKNAAQVV
+287 AKVIVTNK
-299 ADMIN
+299 
-304 ALPTTA
+304 
-310 DLTLADKDAV
+310 DKDAAQAV
-320 AAAREALAALTEAQ
+320 A
-334 LAYIS
+334 
-339 DETLAL
+339 D
-345 LEKAEAKLAVLEGT
+345 
-359 VYISISDDEKYVEGN
+359 
-374 DDAGTIMAYVPVSL
+374 
-388 QEVAKIKLEDYDL
+388 
-401 SKYIVPDDE
+401 
-410 GNETV
+410 
-415 TVLHLFLYALKNFY
+415 
-429 GSVDEKAF
+429 
-437 TASGAPGSLF
+437 
-447 MTAFWGHDCNLTYY
+447 
-461 VNGTYPLAKPDWGA
+461 
-475 TADIIPLKAGD
+475 
-486 FVDLSMYTSWEFFSD
+486 
-501 EVAGYHYFLDA
+501 
-512 DGNITH
+512 
-518 DFTTDISQALSI
+518 
-530 SYGRTWNG
+530 
-538 MGGKTVTVAED
+538 
-549 TGTLYYSKTFYDK
+549 
-562 DAKSVTVDAEGKAQI
+562 
-577 TFPSDGTWY
+577 
-586 LWADG
+586 
-591 GCSKTPGKE
+591 
-600 DTVVSAPAYAK
+600 
-611 VIVTIKD
+611 
-618 ENRKAAQVVI
+618 
-628 DLIEALP
+628 
-635 GVEDLTLADKDAV
+635 
-648 VAAREAL
+648 
-655 SALTEAQLFFIS
+655 
-667 EEMTAKLAS
+667 
-676 AEDGIA
+676 
-682 KLEVEADKTAAAEVV
+682 
-697 ALINALPSAANL
+697 LINALPSAADL

-731 LAYISA
+731 LAYISD

-764 DWYQESVAYVYRNN
+764 DWYRESVAYVYRNN

-815 CPFPDVPSTAYYL
+815 CSFPDVPSTAYYL

>member
-16 LGILPIFA
+16 LGVLPIFA

-31 GDSLG
+31 SDSLG

-63 ISLDEVAKIKLED
+63 VSLDEVAKIKLED

-82 IVLDKEG
+82 IMLDKEG
-89 NETVTLLHVFLYAL
+89 NETVTVLHLFLYAL
-103 KNYYGSTDGKA
+103 KNFYGSVDEKA
-114 LTTSGGPGSMFMTAF
+114 FTATGAPGSLFMTAF

-142 EYPEASPG
+142 EYPEARPG

-157 ITLKSGDF
+157 IPLKSGDF
-165 IDISMYTSW
+165 IDLSMYTSW
-174 TFYSDA
+174 AFYSDD

-221 ETVPE
+221 VTVPE

-239 KNAQSVTVDAEG
+239 KNAQSVKVDAEG

-268 GSYGKSAGNEETI
+268 GSYGKSAGNEEAI

-287 AKVIVKNAAQVV
+287 AKVIVTNK
-299 ADMIN
+299 
-304 ALPTTA
+304 
-310 DLTLADKDAV
+310 DKDAAQAV
-320 AAAREALAALTEAQ
+320 A
-334 LAYIS
+334 
-339 DETLAL
+339 D
-345 LEKAEAKLAVLEGT
+345 
-359 VYISISDDEKYVEGN
+359 
-374 DDAGTIMAYVPVSL
+374 
-388 QEVAKIKLEDYDL
+388 
-401 SKYIVPDDE
+401 
-410 GNETV
+410 
-415 TVLHLFLYALKNFY
+415 
-429 GSVDEKAF
+429 
-437 TASGAPGSLF
+437 
-447 MTAFWGHDCNLTYY
+447 
-461 VNGTYPLAKPDWGA
+461 
-475 TADIIPLKAGD
+475 
-486 FVDLSMYTSWEFFSD
+486 
-501 EVAGYHYFLDA
+501 
-512 DGNITH
+512 
-518 DFTTDISQALSI
+518 
-530 SYGRTWNG
+530 
-538 MGGKTVTVAED
+538 
-549 TGTLYYSKTFYDK
+549 
-562 DAKSVTVDAEGKAQI
+562 
-577 TFPSDGTWY
+577 
-586 LWADG
+586 
-591 GCSKTPGKE
+591 
-600 DTVVSAPAYAK
+600 
-611 VIVTIKD
+611 
-618 ENRKAAQVVI
+618 
-628 DLIEALP
+628 
-635 GVEDLTLADKDAV
+635 
-648 VAAREAL
+648 
-655 SALTEAQLFFIS
+655 
-667 EEMTAKLAS
+667 
-676 AEDGIA
+676 
-682 KLEVEADKTAAAEVV
+682 
-697 ALINALPSAANL
+697 LINALPSAANL

-731 LAYISA
+731 LAYVSD

-764 DWYQESVAYVYRNN
+764 DWYRESVAYVYRNN

-815 CPFPDVPSTAYYL
+815 CSFPDVPSTAYYL
-828 DAVIWGEKNGVI
+828 DAVIWGEKNRVI

>member
-16 LGILPIFA
+16 LGVLPIFA

-31 GDSLG
+31 SDSLG

-63 ISLDEVAKIKLED
+63 VSLDEVAKIKLED

-89 NETVTLLHVFLYAL
+89 EETVTVLHLFLYAL
-103 KNYYGSTDGKA
+103 KNFYGSVDEKA
-114 LTTSGGPGSMFMTAF
+114 FTATGAPGSLFMTAF

-142 EYPEASPG
+142 EYPEARPG

-157 ITLKSGDF
+157 IPLKSGDF
-165 IDISMYTSW
+165 IDLSMYTSRA
-174 TFYSDA
+174 FYSDD

-221 ETVPE
+221 VTVPE

-268 GSYGKSAGNEETI
+268 GSYGKSPGNEEAI

-287 AKVIVKNAAQVV
+287 AKVIVTNK
-299 ADMIN
+299 
-304 ALPTTA
+304 
-310 DLTLADKDAV
+310 DKDAAQAV
-320 AAAREALAALTEAQ
+320 A
-334 LAYIS
+334 
-339 DETLAL
+339 D
-345 LEKAEAKLAVLEGT
+345 
-359 VYISISDDEKYVEGN
+359 
-374 DDAGTIMAYVPVSL
+374 
-388 QEVAKIKLEDYDL
+388 
-401 SKYIVPDDE
+401 
-410 GNETV
+410 
-415 TVLHLFLYALKNFY
+415 
-429 GSVDEKAF
+429 
-437 TASGAPGSLF
+437 
-447 MTAFWGHDCNLTYY
+447 
-461 VNGTYPLAKPDWGA
+461 
-475 TADIIPLKAGD
+475 
-486 FVDLSMYTSWEFFSD
+486 
-501 EVAGYHYFLDA
+501 
-512 DGNITH
+512 
-518 DFTTDISQALSI
+518 
-530 SYGRTWNG
+530 
-538 MGGKTVTVAED
+538 
-549 TGTLYYSKTFYDK
+549 
-562 DAKSVTVDAEGKAQI
+562 
-577 TFPSDGTWY
+577 
-586 LWADG
+586 
-591 GCSKTPGKE
+591 
-600 DTVVSAPAYAK
+600 
-611 VIVTIKD
+611 
-618 ENRKAAQVVI
+618 
-628 DLIEALP
+628 
-635 GVEDLTLADKDAV
+635 
-648 VAAREAL
+648 
-655 SALTEAQLFFIS
+655 
-667 EEMTAKLAS
+667 
-676 AEDGIA
+676 
-682 KLEVEADKTAAAEVV
+682 
-697 ALINALPSAANL
+697 LINALPSAANL

-731 LAYISA
+731 LAYVSD

-764 DWYQESVAYVYRNN
+764 DWYRESVAYVYRNN

>member
-16 LGILPIFA
+16 LGVLPIFA

-31 GDSLG
+31 SDSLG

-63 ISLDEVAKIKLED
+63 VSLDEVAKIKLED

-82 IVLDKEG
+82 IMLDKEG
-89 NETVTLLHVFLYAL
+89 NETVTVLHLFLYAL
-103 KNYYGSTDGKA
+103 KNFYGSVDEKA
-114 LTTSGGPGSMFMTAF
+114 FTATGAPGSLFMTAF

-142 EYPEASPG
+142 EYPEARPG

-157 ITLKSGDF
+157 IPLKSGDF
-165 IDISMYTSW
+165 IDLSMYTSW
-174 TFYSDA
+174 AFYSDD

-221 ETVPE
+221 VTVPE

-239 KNAQSVTVDAEG
+239 KNAQSITVDAEG

-268 GSYGKSAGNEETI
+268 GSYGKSAGNEESI

-287 AKVIVKNAAQVV
+287 AKVIVTNK
-299 ADMIN
+299 
-304 ALPTTA
+304 
-310 DLTLADKDAV
+310 DKDAAQAV
-320 AAAREALAALTEAQ
+320 A
-334 LAYIS
+334 
-339 DETLAL
+339 D
-345 LEKAEAKLAVLEGT
+345 
-359 VYISISDDEKYVEGN
+359 
-374 DDAGTIMAYVPVSL
+374 
-388 QEVAKIKLEDYDL
+388 
-401 SKYIVPDDE
+401 
-410 GNETV
+410 
-415 TVLHLFLYALKNFY
+415 
-429 GSVDEKAF
+429 
-437 TASGAPGSLF
+437 
-447 MTAFWGHDCNLTYY
+447 
-461 VNGTYPLAKPDWGA
+461 
-475 TADIIPLKAGD
+475 
-486 FVDLSMYTSWEFFSD
+486 
-501 EVAGYHYFLDA
+501 
-512 DGNITH
+512 
-518 DFTTDISQALSI
+518 
-530 SYGRTWNG
+530 
-538 MGGKTVTVAED
+538 
-549 TGTLYYSKTFYDK
+549 
-562 DAKSVTVDAEGKAQI
+562 
-577 TFPSDGTWY
+577 
-586 LWADG
+586 
-591 GCSKTPGKE
+591 
-600 DTVVSAPAYAK
+600 
-611 VIVTIKD
+611 
-618 ENRKAAQVVI
+618 
-628 DLIEALP
+628 
-635 GVEDLTLADKDAV
+635 
-648 VAAREAL
+648 
-655 SALTEAQLFFIS
+655 
-667 EEMTAKLAS
+667 
-676 AEDGIA
+676 
-682 KLEVEADKTAAAEVV
+682 
-697 ALINALPSAANL
+697 LINALPSAANL

-731 LAYISA
+731 LAYVSD

>member
-1 MKKRILAVLLCCAML
+1 MKKRILAVLLCCTML
-16 LGILPIFA
+16 LSVLPIFA

-31 GDSLG
+31 SDSLG

-89 NETVTLLHVFLYAL
+89 EETVTVLHLFLYAL
-103 KNYYGSTDGKA
+103 KNFYGSVDEKA
-114 LTTSGGPGSMFMTAF
+114 FTASGSPGSLFMTAF

-157 ITLKSGDF
+157 IPLKSGDF
-165 IDISMYTSW
+165 IDLSMYTSW
-174 TFYSDA
+174 SFFSDK

-192 KITHDYTTDITQA
+192 KVTHDYATE
-205 LPISYGRTW
+205 ISAPLEIRYGRTW
-214 GGMGGKT
+214 NGMGGTT
-221 ETVPE
+221 ETVAE
-226 TTGTLYYSKTFYD
+226 DNATLYYSQKGIYD
-239 KNAQSVTVDAEG
+239 KDAQSVKVDAEG

-256 FPSDGTWYLWAD
+256 FPADGTWYLWGD
-268 GSYGKSAGNEETI
+268 GGYGKDSGNEDAI
-281 VSAPAY
+281 VS
-287 AKVIVKNAAQVV
+287 
-299 ADMIN
+299 
-304 ALPTTA
+304 
-310 DLTLADKDAV
+310 
-320 AAAREALAALTEAQ
+320 
-334 LAYIS
+334 S
-339 DETLAL
+339 
-345 LEKAEAKLAVLEGT
+345 
-359 VYISISDDEKYVEGN
+359 
-374 DDAGTIMAYVPVSL
+374 
-388 QEVAKIKLEDYDL
+388 
-401 SKYIVPDDE
+401 
-410 GNETV
+410 
-415 TVLHLFLYALKNFY
+415 
-429 GSVDEKAF
+429 
-437 TASGAPGSLF
+437 
-447 MTAFWGHDCNLTYY
+447 
-461 VNGTYPLAKPDWGA
+461 
-475 TADIIPLKAGD
+475 
-486 FVDLSMYTSWEFFSD
+486 
-501 EVAGYHYFLDA
+501 
-512 DGNITH
+512 
-518 DFTTDISQALSI
+518 
-530 SYGRTWNG
+530 
-538 MGGKTVTVAED
+538 
-549 TGTLYYSKTFYDK
+549 
-562 DAKSVTVDAEGKAQI
+562 
-577 TFPSDGTWY
+577 
-586 LWADG
+586 
-591 GCSKTPGKE
+591 
-600 DTVVSAPAYAK
+600 PAYAK
-611 VIVTIKD
+611 VIVTNK
-618 ENRKAAQVVI
+618 
-628 DLIEALP
+628 
-635 GVEDLTLADKDAV
+635 DKDAAQA
-648 VAAREAL
+648 VA
-655 SALTEAQLFFIS
+655 
-667 EEMTAKLAS
+667 
-676 AEDGIA
+676 D
-682 KLEVEADKTAAAEVV
+682 
-697 ALINALPSAANL
+697 LINALPSVANL

-731 LAYISA
+731 LAYISD

-750 AALEKPI
+750 ATLEKPI

-815 CPFPDVPSTAYYL
+815 CPFPDVSSTAYYL
-828 DAVIWGEKNGVI
+828 DAVIWGEKNGII

-875 RADLSGFTDAAAV
+875 QADLSGYTDAAAV

-906 GDTNSRLNPTN
+906 GDTNSHLNPTN

>member
-16 LGILPIFA
+16 LGVLPIFA

-31 GDSLG
+31 SDSLG

-63 ISLDEVAKIKLED
+63 VSLDEVAKIKLED

-82 IVLDKEG
+82 IMLDKEG
-89 NETVTLLHVFLYAL
+89 NETVTVLHLFLYAL
-103 KNYYGSTDGKA
+103 KNFYGSVDEKA
-114 LTTSGGPGSMFMTAF
+114 FTATGAPGSLFMTAF

-142 EYPEASPG
+142 EYPEARPG

-157 ITLKSGDF
+157 IPLKSGDF
-165 IDISMYTSW
+165 IDLSMYTSW
-174 TFYSDA
+174 AFYSDD

-221 ETVPE
+221 VTVPE

-268 GSYGKSAGNEETI
+268 GGYGKSAGNEEAI

-287 AKVIVKNAAQVV
+287 AKVIVTNK
-299 ADMIN
+299 
-304 ALPTTA
+304 
-310 DLTLADKDAV
+310 DKDAAQAV
-320 AAAREALAALTEAQ
+320 A
-334 LAYIS
+334 
-339 DETLAL
+339 D
-345 LEKAEAKLAVLEGT
+345 
-359 VYISISDDEKYVEGN
+359 
-374 DDAGTIMAYVPVSL
+374 
-388 QEVAKIKLEDYDL
+388 
-401 SKYIVPDDE
+401 
-410 GNETV
+410 
-415 TVLHLFLYALKNFY
+415 
-429 GSVDEKAF
+429 
-437 TASGAPGSLF
+437 
-447 MTAFWGHDCNLTYY
+447 
-461 VNGTYPLAKPDWGA
+461 
-475 TADIIPLKAGD
+475 
-486 FVDLSMYTSWEFFSD
+486 
-501 EVAGYHYFLDA
+501 
-512 DGNITH
+512 
-518 DFTTDISQALSI
+518 
-530 SYGRTWNG
+530 
-538 MGGKTVTVAED
+538 
-549 TGTLYYSKTFYDK
+549 
-562 DAKSVTVDAEGKAQI
+562 
-577 TFPSDGTWY
+577 
-586 LWADG
+586 
-591 GCSKTPGKE
+591 
-600 DTVVSAPAYAK
+600 
-611 VIVTIKD
+611 
-618 ENRKAAQVVI
+618 
-628 DLIEALP
+628 
-635 GVEDLTLADKDAV
+635 
-648 VAAREAL
+648 
-655 SALTEAQLFFIS
+655 
-667 EEMTAKLAS
+667 
-676 AEDGIA
+676 
-682 KLEVEADKTAAAEVV
+682 
-697 ALINALPSAANL
+697 LINALPSAANL

-764 DWYQESVAYVYRNN
+764 DWYRESVAYVYRNN

>member
-16 LGILPIFA
+16 LGVLPIFA

-31 GDSLG
+31 SDSLG

-63 ISLDEVAKIKLED
+63 VSLDEVAKIKLED

-82 IVLDKEG
+82 IMLDKEG
-89 NETVTLLHVFLYAL
+89 NETVTVLHLFLYAL
-103 KNYYGSTDGKA
+103 KNFYGSTDGGA
-114 LTTSGGPGSMFMTAF
+114 FTASGAPGSLFMTAF

-142 EYPEASPG
+142 EYPEARPG

-157 ITLKSGDF
+157 IPLKSGDF
-165 IDISMYTSW
+165 IDLSMYTSW
-174 TFYSDA
+174 AFYSDD

-221 ETVPE
+221 VTVPE

-268 GSYGKSAGNEETI
+268 GSYGKSPGNEEAI

-287 AKVIVKNAAQVV
+287 AKVIVTNK
-299 ADMIN
+299 
-304 ALPTTA
+304 
-310 DLTLADKDAV
+310 DKDAAQAV
-320 AAAREALAALTEAQ
+320 A
-334 LAYIS
+334 
-339 DETLAL
+339 D
-345 LEKAEAKLAVLEGT
+345 
-359 VYISISDDEKYVEGN
+359 
-374 DDAGTIMAYVPVSL
+374 
-388 QEVAKIKLEDYDL
+388 
-401 SKYIVPDDE
+401 
-410 GNETV
+410 
-415 TVLHLFLYALKNFY
+415 
-429 GSVDEKAF
+429 
-437 TASGAPGSLF
+437 
-447 MTAFWGHDCNLTYY
+447 
-461 VNGTYPLAKPDWGA
+461 
-475 TADIIPLKAGD
+475 
-486 FVDLSMYTSWEFFSD
+486 
-501 EVAGYHYFLDA
+501 
-512 DGNITH
+512 
-518 DFTTDISQALSI
+518 
-530 SYGRTWNG
+530 
-538 MGGKTVTVAED
+538 
-549 TGTLYYSKTFYDK
+549 
-562 DAKSVTVDAEGKAQI
+562 
-577 TFPSDGTWY
+577 
-586 LWADG
+586 
-591 GCSKTPGKE
+591 
-600 DTVVSAPAYAK
+600 
-611 VIVTIKD
+611 
-618 ENRKAAQVVI
+618 
-628 DLIEALP
+628 
-635 GVEDLTLADKDAV
+635 
-648 VAAREAL
+648 
-655 SALTEAQLFFIS
+655 
-667 EEMTAKLAS
+667 
-676 AEDGIA
+676 
-682 KLEVEADKTAAAEVV
+682 
-697 ALINALPSAANL
+697 LINALPSAANL

-721 EALSALTEAQ
+721 EAISALTEAQ
-731 LAYISA
+731 LAYVSD

-764 DWYQESVAYVYRNN
+764 DWYRESVAYVYRNN

-815 CPFPDVPSTAYYL
+815 CSFPDVPSTAYYL

-875 RADLSGFTDAAAV
+875 LADLSGFTDAAAV

>member
-16 LGILPIFA
+16 LGVLPIFA

-31 GDSLG
+31 SDSLG

-174 TFYSDA
+174 AFYSDD

-221 ETVPE
+221 VTVPE

-268 GSYGKSAGNEETI
+268 GSYGKSAGNEDAI

-287 AKVIVKNAAQVV
+287 AKVIVTNK
-299 ADMIN
+299 
-304 ALPTTA
+304 
-310 DLTLADKDAV
+310 DKDAAQAV
-320 AAAREALAALTEAQ
+320 A
-334 LAYIS
+334 
-339 DETLAL
+339 D
-345 LEKAEAKLAVLEGT
+345 
-359 VYISISDDEKYVEGN
+359 
-374 DDAGTIMAYVPVSL
+374 
-388 QEVAKIKLEDYDL
+388 
-401 SKYIVPDDE
+401 
-410 GNETV
+410 
-415 TVLHLFLYALKNFY
+415 
-429 GSVDEKAF
+429 
-437 TASGAPGSLF
+437 
-447 MTAFWGHDCNLTYY
+447 
-461 VNGTYPLAKPDWGA
+461 
-475 TADIIPLKAGD
+475 
-486 FVDLSMYTSWEFFSD
+486 
-501 EVAGYHYFLDA
+501 
-512 DGNITH
+512 
-518 DFTTDISQALSI
+518 
-530 SYGRTWNG
+530 
-538 MGGKTVTVAED
+538 
-549 TGTLYYSKTFYDK
+549 
-562 DAKSVTVDAEGKAQI
+562 
-577 TFPSDGTWY
+577 
-586 LWADG
+586 
-591 GCSKTPGKE
+591 
-600 DTVVSAPAYAK
+600 
-611 VIVTIKD
+611 
-618 ENRKAAQVVI
+618 
-628 DLIEALP
+628 
-635 GVEDLTLADKDAV
+635 
-648 VAAREAL
+648 
-655 SALTEAQLFFIS
+655 
-667 EEMTAKLAS
+667 
-676 AEDGIA
+676 
-682 KLEVEADKTAAAEVV
+682 
-697 ALINALPSAANL
+697 LINALPSAANL

-731 LAYISA
+731 LAYVSD

-764 DWYQESVAYVYRNN
+764 DWYRESVAYVYRNN

-875 RADLSGFTDAAAV
+875 RADLSGYTDAAAV

-906 GDTNSRLNPTN
+906 GDTNTRLNPTN

>member
-16 LGILPIFA
+16 LGVLPIFA

-31 GDSLG
+31 SDSLG

-63 ISLDEVAKIKLED
+63 VSLDEVAKIKLED

-89 NETVTLLHVFLYAL
+89 KETVTVLHLFLYAL
-103 KNYYGSTDGKA
+103 KNFYGSVDEKA
-114 LTTSGGPGSMFMTAF
+114 FTATGSPGSLFMTAF
-129 WGHDCNLTYYVNA
+129 WGHDCNMTYYVNA

-157 ITLKSGDF
+157 IPLKSGDF
-165 IDISMYTSW
+165 IDLSMYTSW
-174 TFYSDA
+174 SFYSDD

-221 ETVPE
+221 VTVPE

-268 GSYGKSAGNEETI
+268 GSYGKSAGNEEAI

-287 AKVIVKNAAQVV
+287 AKVIVTNK
-299 ADMIN
+299 
-304 ALPTTA
+304 
-310 DLTLADKDAV
+310 DKDAAQAV
-320 AAAREALAALTEAQ
+320 A
-334 LAYIS
+334 
-339 DETLAL
+339 D
-345 LEKAEAKLAVLEGT
+345 
-359 VYISISDDEKYVEGN
+359 
-374 DDAGTIMAYVPVSL
+374 
-388 QEVAKIKLEDYDL
+388 
-401 SKYIVPDDE
+401 
-410 GNETV
+410 
-415 TVLHLFLYALKNFY
+415 
-429 GSVDEKAF
+429 
-437 TASGAPGSLF
+437 
-447 MTAFWGHDCNLTYY
+447 
-461 VNGTYPLAKPDWGA
+461 
-475 TADIIPLKAGD
+475 
-486 FVDLSMYTSWEFFSD
+486 
-501 EVAGYHYFLDA
+501 
-512 DGNITH
+512 
-518 DFTTDISQALSI
+518 
-530 SYGRTWNG
+530 
-538 MGGKTVTVAED
+538 
-549 TGTLYYSKTFYDK
+549 
-562 DAKSVTVDAEGKAQI
+562 
-577 TFPSDGTWY
+577 
-586 LWADG
+586 
-591 GCSKTPGKE
+591 
-600 DTVVSAPAYAK
+600 
-611 VIVTIKD
+611 
-618 ENRKAAQVVI
+618 
-628 DLIEALP
+628 
-635 GVEDLTLADKDAV
+635 
-648 VAAREAL
+648 
-655 SALTEAQLFFIS
+655 
-667 EEMTAKLAS
+667 
-676 AEDGIA
+676 
-682 KLEVEADKTAAAEVV
+682 
-697 ALINALPSAANL
+697 LINALPSAANL

-731 LAYISA
+731 LAYISD

-764 DWYQESVAYVYRNN
+764 DWYRESVAYVYRNN

>member
-16 LGILPIFA
+16 LGVLPIFA

-31 GDSLG
+31 SDSLG

-63 ISLDEVAKIKLED
+63 VSLDEVAKIKLED

-82 IVLDKEG
+82 IMLDKEG
-89 NETVTLLHVFLYAL
+89 NETVTVLHLFLYAL
-103 KNYYGSTDGKA
+103 KNFYGSVDEKA
-114 LTTSGGPGSMFMTAF
+114 FTATGAPGSLFMTAF

-142 EYPEASPG
+142 EYPEARPG

-157 ITLKSGDF
+157 IPLKSGDF
-165 IDISMYTSW
+165 IDLSMYTSW
-174 TFYSDA
+174 AFYSDD

-221 ETVPE
+221 VTVPE

-268 GSYGKSAGNEETI
+268 GSYGKSAGNEESI

-287 AKVIVKNAAQVV
+287 AKVIVTNK
-299 ADMIN
+299 
-304 ALPTTA
+304 
-310 DLTLADKDAV
+310 DKDAAQAV
-320 AAAREALAALTEAQ
+320 A
-334 LAYIS
+334 
-339 DETLAL
+339 D
-345 LEKAEAKLAVLEGT
+345 
-359 VYISISDDEKYVEGN
+359 
-374 DDAGTIMAYVPVSL
+374 
-388 QEVAKIKLEDYDL
+388 
-401 SKYIVPDDE
+401 
-410 GNETV
+410 
-415 TVLHLFLYALKNFY
+415 
-429 GSVDEKAF
+429 
-437 TASGAPGSLF
+437 
-447 MTAFWGHDCNLTYY
+447 
-461 VNGTYPLAKPDWGA
+461 
-475 TADIIPLKAGD
+475 
-486 FVDLSMYTSWEFFSD
+486 
-501 EVAGYHYFLDA
+501 
-512 DGNITH
+512 
-518 DFTTDISQALSI
+518 
-530 SYGRTWNG
+530 
-538 MGGKTVTVAED
+538 
-549 TGTLYYSKTFYDK
+549 
-562 DAKSVTVDAEGKAQI
+562 
-577 TFPSDGTWY
+577 
-586 LWADG
+586 
-591 GCSKTPGKE
+591 
-600 DTVVSAPAYAK
+600 
-611 VIVTIKD
+611 
-618 ENRKAAQVVI
+618 
-628 DLIEALP
+628 
-635 GVEDLTLADKDAV
+635 
-648 VAAREAL
+648 
-655 SALTEAQLFFIS
+655 
-667 EEMTAKLAS
+667 
-676 AEDGIA
+676 
-682 KLEVEADKTAAAEVV
+682 
-697 ALINALPSAANL
+697 LINALPSAANL

-731 LAYISA
+731 LAYISD

-764 DWYQESVAYVYRNN
+764 DWYRESVAYVYRNN

>member
-16 LGILPIFA
+16 LGVLPIFA

-31 GDSLG
+31 SDSLG

-63 ISLDEVAKIKLED
+63 VSLDEVAKIKLED

-89 NETVTLLHVFLYAL
+89 EETVTVLHLFLYAL
-103 KNYYGSTDGKA
+103 KNFYGSVDEKA
-114 LTTSGGPGSMFMTAF
+114 FTATGAPGSLFMTAF

-142 EYPEASPG
+142 EYPEARPG

-157 ITLKSGDF
+157 IPLKSGDF
-165 IDISMYTSW
+165 IDLSMYTSW
-174 TFYSDA
+174 AFYSDD

-221 ETVPE
+221 VTVPE

-268 GSYGKSAGNEETI
+268 GSYGKSAGNEEAI

-287 AKVIVKNAAQVV
+287 AKVIVTNK
-299 ADMIN
+299 
-304 ALPTTA
+304 
-310 DLTLADKDAV
+310 DKDAAQAV
-320 AAAREALAALTEAQ
+320 A
-334 LAYIS
+334 
-339 DETLAL
+339 D
-345 LEKAEAKLAVLEGT
+345 
-359 VYISISDDEKYVEGN
+359 
-374 DDAGTIMAYVPVSL
+374 
-388 QEVAKIKLEDYDL
+388 
-401 SKYIVPDDE
+401 
-410 GNETV
+410 
-415 TVLHLFLYALKNFY
+415 
-429 GSVDEKAF
+429 
-437 TASGAPGSLF
+437 
-447 MTAFWGHDCNLTYY
+447 
-461 VNGTYPLAKPDWGA
+461 
-475 TADIIPLKAGD
+475 
-486 FVDLSMYTSWEFFSD
+486 
-501 EVAGYHYFLDA
+501 
-512 DGNITH
+512 
-518 DFTTDISQALSI
+518 
-530 SYGRTWNG
+530 
-538 MGGKTVTVAED
+538 
-549 TGTLYYSKTFYDK
+549 
-562 DAKSVTVDAEGKAQI
+562 
-577 TFPSDGTWY
+577 
-586 LWADG
+586 
-591 GCSKTPGKE
+591 
-600 DTVVSAPAYAK
+600 
-611 VIVTIKD
+611 
-618 ENRKAAQVVI
+618 
-628 DLIEALP
+628 
-635 GVEDLTLADKDAV
+635 
-648 VAAREAL
+648 
-655 SALTEAQLFFIS
+655 
-667 EEMTAKLAS
+667 
-676 AEDGIA
+676 
-682 KLEVEADKTAAAEVV
+682 
-697 ALINALPSAANL
+697 LINALPSAANL

-731 LAYISA
+731 LAYISD

-764 DWYQESVAYVYRNN
+764 DWYRESVAYVYRNN

-815 CPFPDVPSTAYYL
+815 CSFPDVPSTAYYL

>member
-16 LGILPIFA
+16 LGVLPIFA

-31 GDSLG
+31 SDSLG

-82 IVLDKEG
+82 IMLDKEG
-89 NETVTLLHVFLYAL
+89 NETVTVLHLFLYAL
-103 KNYYGSTDGKA
+103 KNFYGSTDGGA
-114 LTTSGGPGSMFMTAF
+114 FTASGAPGSLFMTAF

-142 EYPEASPG
+142 EYPEARPG

-157 ITLKSGDF
+157 IPLKSGDF
-165 IDISMYTSW
+165 IDLSMYTSW
-174 TFYSDA
+174 AFYSDD

-221 ETVPE
+221 VTVPE

-268 GSYGKSAGNEETI
+268 GSYGKSAGNEDAI

-287 AKVIVKNAAQVV
+287 AKVIVTNK
-299 ADMIN
+299 
-304 ALPTTA
+304 
-310 DLTLADKDAV
+310 DKDAAQAV
-320 AAAREALAALTEAQ
+320 A
-334 LAYIS
+334 
-339 DETLAL
+339 D
-345 LEKAEAKLAVLEGT
+345 
-359 VYISISDDEKYVEGN
+359 
-374 DDAGTIMAYVPVSL
+374 
-388 QEVAKIKLEDYDL
+388 
-401 SKYIVPDDE
+401 
-410 GNETV
+410 
-415 TVLHLFLYALKNFY
+415 
-429 GSVDEKAF
+429 
-437 TASGAPGSLF
+437 
-447 MTAFWGHDCNLTYY
+447 
-461 VNGTYPLAKPDWGA
+461 
-475 TADIIPLKAGD
+475 
-486 FVDLSMYTSWEFFSD
+486 
-501 EVAGYHYFLDA
+501 
-512 DGNITH
+512 
-518 DFTTDISQALSI
+518 
-530 SYGRTWNG
+530 
-538 MGGKTVTVAED
+538 
-549 TGTLYYSKTFYDK
+549 
-562 DAKSVTVDAEGKAQI
+562 
-577 TFPSDGTWY
+577 
-586 LWADG
+586 
-591 GCSKTPGKE
+591 
-600 DTVVSAPAYAK
+600 
-611 VIVTIKD
+611 
-618 ENRKAAQVVI
+618 
-628 DLIEALP
+628 
-635 GVEDLTLADKDAV
+635 
-648 VAAREAL
+648 
-655 SALTEAQLFFIS
+655 
-667 EEMTAKLAS
+667 
-676 AEDGIA
+676 
-682 KLEVEADKTAAAEVV
+682 
-697 ALINALPSAANL
+697 LINALPSAANL

-731 LAYISA
+731 LAYISD

>member
-16 LGILPIFA
+16 LGVLPIFA

-31 GDSLG
+31 SDSLG

-63 ISLDEVAKIKLED
+63 VSLDEVAKIKLED

-82 IVLDKEG
+82 IMLDKEG
-89 NETVTLLHVFLYAL
+89 NETVTVLHLFLYAL
-103 KNYYGSTDGKA
+103 KNFYGSVDEKA
-114 LTTSGGPGSMFMTAF
+114 FTATGAPGSLFMTAF

-142 EYPEASPG
+142 EYPEARPG

-157 ITLKSGDF
+157 IPLKSGDF
-165 IDISMYTSW
+165 IDLSMYTSW
-174 TFYSDA
+174 AFYSDD

-221 ETVPE
+221 VTVPE

-268 GSYGKSAGNEETI
+268 GSYGKSPGNEEAI

-287 AKVIVKNAAQVV
+287 AKVIVTNK
-299 ADMIN
+299 
-304 ALPTTA
+304 
-310 DLTLADKDAV
+310 DKDAAQAV
-320 AAAREALAALTEAQ
+320 A
-334 LAYIS
+334 
-339 DETLAL
+339 D
-345 LEKAEAKLAVLEGT
+345 
-359 VYISISDDEKYVEGN
+359 
-374 DDAGTIMAYVPVSL
+374 
-388 QEVAKIKLEDYDL
+388 
-401 SKYIVPDDE
+401 
-410 GNETV
+410 
-415 TVLHLFLYALKNFY
+415 
-429 GSVDEKAF
+429 
-437 TASGAPGSLF
+437 
-447 MTAFWGHDCNLTYY
+447 
-461 VNGTYPLAKPDWGA
+461 
-475 TADIIPLKAGD
+475 
-486 FVDLSMYTSWEFFSD
+486 
-501 EVAGYHYFLDA
+501 
-512 DGNITH
+512 
-518 DFTTDISQALSI
+518 
-530 SYGRTWNG
+530 
-538 MGGKTVTVAED
+538 
-549 TGTLYYSKTFYDK
+549 
-562 DAKSVTVDAEGKAQI
+562 
-577 TFPSDGTWY
+577 
-586 LWADG
+586 
-591 GCSKTPGKE
+591 
-600 DTVVSAPAYAK
+600 
-611 VIVTIKD
+611 
-618 ENRKAAQVVI
+618 
-628 DLIEALP
+628 
-635 GVEDLTLADKDAV
+635 
-648 VAAREAL
+648 
-655 SALTEAQLFFIS
+655 
-667 EEMTAKLAS
+667 
-676 AEDGIA
+676 
-682 KLEVEADKTAAAEVV
+682 
-697 ALINALPSAANL
+697 LINALPSAANL

-731 LAYISA
+731 LAYVSD

-742 LEKAEAKL
+742 LEKAEAQI

-764 DWYQESVAYVYRNN
+764 DWYRESVAYVYRNN

-815 CPFPDVPSTAYYL
+815 CSFPDVPSTAYYL

>member
-16 LGILPIFA
+16 LGVLPIFA

-31 GDSLG
+31 SDSLG

-63 ISLDEVAKIKLED
+63 VSLDEVAKIKLED

-82 IVLDKEG
+82 IMLDKEG
-89 NETVTLLHVFLYAL
+89 NETVTVLHLFLYAL
-103 KNYYGSTDGKA
+103 KNFYGSTDGGA
-114 LTTSGGPGSMFMTAF
+114 FTASGAPGSLFMTAF

-142 EYPEASPG
+142 EYPEARPG

-157 ITLKSGDF
+157 IPLKSGDF
-165 IDISMYTSW
+165 IDLSMYTSW
-174 TFYSDA
+174 AFYSDD

-221 ETVPE
+221 VTVPE

-268 GSYGKSAGNEETI
+268 GSYGKSAGNEESI

-287 AKVIVKNAAQVV
+287 AKVIVTNK
-299 ADMIN
+299 
-304 ALPTTA
+304 
-310 DLTLADKDAV
+310 DKDAAQAV
-320 AAAREALAALTEAQ
+320 A
-334 LAYIS
+334 
-339 DETLAL
+339 D
-345 LEKAEAKLAVLEGT
+345 
-359 VYISISDDEKYVEGN
+359 
-374 DDAGTIMAYVPVSL
+374 
-388 QEVAKIKLEDYDL
+388 
-401 SKYIVPDDE
+401 
-410 GNETV
+410 
-415 TVLHLFLYALKNFY
+415 
-429 GSVDEKAF
+429 
-437 TASGAPGSLF
+437 
-447 MTAFWGHDCNLTYY
+447 
-461 VNGTYPLAKPDWGA
+461 
-475 TADIIPLKAGD
+475 
-486 FVDLSMYTSWEFFSD
+486 
-501 EVAGYHYFLDA
+501 
-512 DGNITH
+512 
-518 DFTTDISQALSI
+518 
-530 SYGRTWNG
+530 
-538 MGGKTVTVAED
+538 
-549 TGTLYYSKTFYDK
+549 
-562 DAKSVTVDAEGKAQI
+562 
-577 TFPSDGTWY
+577 
-586 LWADG
+586 
-591 GCSKTPGKE
+591 
-600 DTVVSAPAYAK
+600 
-611 VIVTIKD
+611 
-618 ENRKAAQVVI
+618 
-628 DLIEALP
+628 
-635 GVEDLTLADKDAV
+635 
-648 VAAREAL
+648 
-655 SALTEAQLFFIS
+655 
-667 EEMTAKLAS
+667 
-676 AEDGIA
+676 
-682 KLEVEADKTAAAEVV
+682 
-697 ALINALPSAANL
+697 LINALPSAANL

-731 LAYISA
+731 LAYVSD

-764 DWYQESVAYVYRNN
+764 DWYRESVAYVYRNN

-815 CPFPDVPSTAYYL
+815 CSFPDVPSTAYYL